1 VLALEL
7 IVIDDTNARM
17 VDRRCDPSFPPAD
30 GAVVKAASAI
40 EEQLPSIAPVGC
52 SGQ

>member
-7 IVIDDTNARM
+7 IVIDDTNVRM
-17 VDRRCDPSFPPAD
+17 VDRRCDPSFPPD